1 MRRLTASIGI
11 LIVIAF
17 AMMVG
22 CARDQ
27 EGVPNAKAAAA
38 KKPRFETLVIPNGA
52 NVVASLDTRLST
64 ETAQTGD
71 RFVATTIEPIIVDG
85 RTAVPAGAQIHG
97 VLRDVQASGR
107 IQGRARM
114 TLAYERMVDSEG
126 KTHAITAL
134 PLTLQAASN
143 TRGDIEKVAA
153 GAVLG
158 AIIGGIADGGKG
170 AAIGAGA
177 GATAGTILVLATQ
190 GDEVELEVGQRLNIQ
205 MTSSTS
211 VVVLAQR

>member
-1 MRRLTASIGI
+1 MKRLTASIGI
-11 LIVIAF
+11 AILIAL

-27 EGVPNAKAAAA
+27 EGVQSAKAAAA
-38 KKPRFETLVIPNGA
+38 KKPRVETLVIPNGA
-52 NVVASLDTRLST
+52 NVIASLDTRLST

-71 RFVATTIEPIIVDG
+71 RFAATTIEPIVVDG
-85 RTAVPAGAQIHG
+85 KTAVPAGAKIHG

-114 TLAYERMVDSEG
+114 TLAYEQMVDSEG

-143 TRGDIEKVAA
+143 TRSDLEKVAA
-153 GAVLG
+153 GAILG

-170 AAIGAGA
+170 AAVGAGA
-177 GATAGTILVLATQ
+177 GATAGTIFVLATQ
-190 GDEVELEVGQRLNIQ
+190 GDEVELEAGQRLNIQ

-211 VVVLAQR
+211 VLVLAQR

>member
-1 MRRLTASIGI
+1 MKRLTASIGI
-11 LIVIAF
+11 AILIAL

-27 EGVPNAKAAAA
+27 EGVQSAKAAVA
-38 KKPRFETLVIPNGA
+38 KKPRVETLVIPNGA
-52 NVVASLDTRLST
+52 NVIASLDTRLST

-71 RFVATTIEPIIVDG
+71 RFAATTIEPIVVDG
-85 RTAVPAGAQIHG
+85 KTAVPAGAKIHG

-114 TLAYERMVDSEG
+114 TLAYEQMVDSEG

-143 TRGDIEKVAA
+143 TRSDLEKVAA
-153 GAVLG
+153 GAILG

-170 AAIGAGA
+170 AAVGAGA
-177 GATAGTILVLATQ
+177 GATAGTIFVLATQ
-190 GDEVELEVGQRLNIQ
+190 GDEVELEAGQRLNIQ

-211 VVVLAQR
+211 VLVLAQR